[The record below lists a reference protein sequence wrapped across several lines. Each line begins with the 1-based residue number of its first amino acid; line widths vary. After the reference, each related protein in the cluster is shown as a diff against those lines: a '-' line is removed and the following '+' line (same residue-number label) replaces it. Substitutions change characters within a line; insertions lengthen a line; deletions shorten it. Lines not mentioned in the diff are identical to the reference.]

1 MSQNFFHFSILSGSK
16 LASKLAFATLL
27 TTVVACG
34 SNTSSN
40 GVAKASLE
48 DLPKWAINPPKS
60 CDVGST
66 TFRGDMN
73 LARNT
78 ATTRGRDA
86 LAKQIETK
94 IQGLMKDYQS
104 QGESGGQSF
113 NEEIV
118 TQVSKQAANTS
129 LVGTR
134 ATEVFLTEDDP
145 QVYYTLVCI
154 DPESVAG
161 AMDQM
166 KQLNEKQK
174 EYLKFNAKK
183 AFEELDAEMDKMD
196 EKK

>member
-1 MSQNFFHFSILSGSK
+1 MYCTGVK
-16 LASKLAFATLL
+16 
-27 TTVVACG
+27 VALC
-34 SNTSSN
+34 
-40 GVAKASLE
+40 VWHRCLQF
-48 DLPKWAINPPKS
+48 L
-60 CDVGST
+60 
-66 TFRGDMN
+66 
-73 LARNT
+73 
-78 ATTRGRDA
+78 
-86 LAKQIETK
+86 
-94 IQGLMKDYQS
+94 KDYQS